1 MKIYYLSRST
11 RKNKKYMIKSVGDKT
26 IHFGDSRYED
36 YTIHQNPIRQQMYIL
51 RHQKNENFNNL
62 GTAGAWS
69 YNLLWSKPTLKAS
82 IKNMERKFGIKLI
95 F

>member
-1 MKIYYLSRST
+1 
-11 RKNKKYMIKSVGDKT
+11 MIKSVGDKT

-62 GTAGAWS
+62 TTSGAWA
-69 YNLLWSKPTLKAS
+69 YNLLWSKPSLNEA
-82 IKNMERKFGIKLI
+82 IKSMERKFGIKLI
-95 F
+95 V